1 MSSLNP
7 FARLLCCR
15 LPLSGKI
22 LLNLPYFLLMTF
34 KVIEGRNK
42 LYFGTV
48 EAQAVFIMP
57 LFISAFLSPYN
68 TLLLDSYVPDSA
80 LVFELEFAVR

>member
-1 MSSLNP
+1 
-7 FARLLCCR
+7 
-15 LPLSGKI
+15 
-22 LLNLPYFLLMTF
+22 MTF

-42 LYFGTV
+42 LCFGTV

-68 TLLLDSYVPDSA
+68 TLLLDAYVPDSA
-80 LVFELEFAVR
+80 LVFELESGDWQAKVLPNTGFVC